1 MKISARTNIYGVI
14 GYPIEHSLSPLIH
27 NAAINA
33 LGIDAVYVAFHVKPG
48 TLREAIYGMKALGV
62 KGFNVTMPF
71 KTEIIPYLDRLDE
84 EAIFV
89 EAVNTVVEVDGV
101 FVGYTTDGLGAFEVL
116 KSMVKNLDGLDVVV
130 IGAGGAAR
138 ALIYHLSKLP
148 CGITIL
154 NRSIE
159 KAKIIVE
166 KLQPYSNA
174 KLTYGGLSKDYQEE
188 AIPKAHV
195 IVNAT
200 PVGMTTPGCPISP
213 SLIGCKHIVFD
224 MIYWPPETQLL
235 IEAKL
240 RGATTVNGLPML
252 VYQAAYSFK
261 LWFGRFPPL
270 DVMFK
275 AAEEGLSK
283 YGER

>member
-1 MKISARTNIYGVI
+1 MKISARTSVYGVI

-27 NAAINA
+27 NAAIDA
-33 LGIDAVYVAFHVKPG
+33 LGIDAVYVAFHIEPRM
-48 TLREAIYGMKALGV
+48 LREAVYGMKALGV

-89 EAVNTVVEVDGV
+89 EAVNTVVEMDRA
-101 FVGYTTDGLGAFEVL
+101 FIGYTTDGLGALEVL
-116 KSMVKNLDGLDVVV
+116 KSMVGDLNDLDIVV

-138 ALIYHLSKLP
+138 ALIYHLSKIP

-154 NRSIE
+154 NRSVE

-166 KLQPYSNA
+166 KLRLYSNA
-174 KLTYGGLSKDYQEE
+174 KLTYGGLSEGYQKEV
-188 AIPKAHV
+188 IPKAHV

-213 SLIGCKHIVFD
+213 SLIGCSHIVFD

-235 IEAKL
+235 REAKL

-275 AAEEGLSK
+275 VVEEGLSR
-283 YGER
+283 YG